1 MFMRAQRQHN
11 FLLYVAV
18 LRLIMKYVFIWD
30 HTNYARWLSVH
41 LKELLEMEQS
51 HPQLFTEFFDRGHF
65 VVTKTGRPHSCIA
78 IDQAHAQLNRILKSA
93 TGGLDFLN
101 RDDDLEALM
110 RFIIT
115 SPIVAEMCME
125 YEDTFGPWPINLDEH
140 HECYSAFQMNFF
152 EDVKRLLDCFES
164 SLNPFSSLCPTAL
177 CFVHNGNTIP
187 MKILQSHYDR
197 YSLKVSSYT
206 KIIQR
211 RAWRSVQFLYRLL
224 FHRINYCFHP
234 TMLKLKQTL
243 NSNL

>member
-1 MFMRAQRQHN
+1 
-11 FLLYVAV
+11 
-18 LRLIMKYVFIWD
+18 
-30 HTNYARWLSVH
+30 
-41 LKELLEMEQS
+41 
-51 HPQLFTEFFDRGHF
+51 
-65 VVTKTGRPHSCIA
+65 
-78 IDQAHAQLNRILKSA
+78 
-93 TGGLDFLN
+93 
-101 RDDDLEALM
+101 M

-206 KIIQR
+206 KIIQTR
-211 RAWRSVQFLYRLL
+211 LEECSVSIPATISQNKLLLPSNNAQVETDAKFKFVIQVWKKVFSRL
-224 FHRINYCFHP
+224 
-234 TMLKLKQTL
+234 
-243 NSNL
+243 